1 MLIGNY
7 KENYKSDEAIF
18 RTRRS
23 RLWFGLLVLLTI
35 GFPFVGNDYHIYMAC
50 LIGINII
57 AATGINILTGYTG
70 LISLGHAAFM
80 GIGAYSVAWL
90 SNNLSLPFYLCLP
103 LGGLIASIIGILVGI
118 PSLRIKGLYLAI
130 ATLAAQFILGF
141 IFNEWDSV
149 TGGGR
154 GTSVAPAKI
163 FDFTLDTE
171 FELYWLILVIMILS
185 LFFARNL
192 FRTRI
197 GRAFIAVRDRDI
209 SADVMVIILLWTK
222 LSAFA
227 LSSFF
232 AGLAGGLMAYF
243 FKVVTPDQ
251 YTFGV
256 SIFILAAIVVGGM
269 GSILGGILGAIFMT
283 LIPELLGE
291 VSGIFGPEAL
301 AFLSPA
307 REVVFGLLIVG
318 FLIFEPRGL
327 AEIWRRTKRV
337 YEIWPFK
344 T

>member
-57 AATGINILTGYTG
+57 AATVINILTGYTG

-209 SADVMVIILLWTK
+209 SAEVMGINLLWTK

-227 LSSFF
+227 LSSFY

>member
-141 IFNEWDSV
+141 IFNEWDFV

-209 SADVMVIILLWTK
+209 SAEVMGINLLWTK

-227 LSSFF
+227 LSSFY

>member
-1 MLIGNY
+1 M
-7 KENYKSDEAIF
+7 
-18 RTRRS
+18 
-23 RLWFGLLVLLTI
+23 
-35 GFPFVGNDYHIYMAC
+35 
-50 LIGINII
+50 
-57 AATGINILTGYTG
+57 
-70 LISLGHAAFM
+70 
-80 GIGAYSVAWL
+80 
-90 SNNLSLPFYLCLP
+90 
-103 LGGLIASIIGILVGI
+103 
-118 PSLRIKGLYLAI
+118 
-130 ATLAAQFILGF
+130 
-141 IFNEWDSV
+141 
-149 TGGGR
+149 
-154 GTSVAPAKI
+154 
-163 FDFTLDTE
+163 
-171 FELYWLILVIMILS
+171 LYWLILVIMILS

-209 SADVMVIILLWTK
+209 SAEVMGINLLWTK

-227 LSSFF
+227 LSSFY

>member
-209 SADVMVIILLWTK
+209 SAEVMGINLLWTK

-227 LSSFF
+227 LSSFY